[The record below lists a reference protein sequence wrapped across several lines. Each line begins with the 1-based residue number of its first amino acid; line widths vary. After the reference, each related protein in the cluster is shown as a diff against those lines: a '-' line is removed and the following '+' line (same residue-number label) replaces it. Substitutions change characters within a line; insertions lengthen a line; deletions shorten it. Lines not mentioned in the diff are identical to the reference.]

1 MDAKNLLEQT
11 IDLKASDL
19 HLVAGVPPMVRLDG
33 DLKSIADNA
42 ILTPDIINE
51 GLKQILTKDQLERF
65 SVNKE
70 IDFSLSFN
78 ESNTR

>member
-42 ILTPDIINE
+42 ILTPDII
-51 GLKQILTKDQLERF
+51 KSI
-65 SVNKE
+65 SSSKE
-70 IDFSLSFN
+70 
-78 ESNTR
+78 